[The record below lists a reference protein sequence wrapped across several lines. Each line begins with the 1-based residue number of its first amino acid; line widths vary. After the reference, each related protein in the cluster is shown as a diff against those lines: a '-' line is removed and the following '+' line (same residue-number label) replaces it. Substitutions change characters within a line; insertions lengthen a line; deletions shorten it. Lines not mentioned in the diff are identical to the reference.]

1 MNIGIIAHN
10 AKKDLIED
18 FCIAYKKRLERH
30 RIIATGTTGRRIEE
44 IVKIP
49 VTKFLPGSM
58 GGDRQFIAQIERGDI
73 DAVIFFYNPYMNK
86 TTEPDVDEITRLCD
100 LYNIPIATNI
110 GTAEVLV
117 LSIL

>member
-10 AKKDLIED
+10 AKKDLIQD

-44 IVKIP
+44 
-49 VTKFLPGSM
+49 VTKLPVVKLLPGSI
-58 GGDRQFIAQIERGDI
+58 GGDRQFIAQIERGEL
-73 DAVIFFYNPYMNK
+73 DAVIFFYNPYLENES
-86 TTEPDVDEITRLCD
+86 EPDVNEITRLCD
-100 LYNIPIATNI
+100 FYNIPIATNI